1 MKRDER
7 KTRIQQEGKYMKNPF
22 QPTGIVK
29 DPAFCN
35 REREQR
41 ELKKYIENSQ
51 NVLLY
56 SHRRYGKTS
65 LIFKVFSDLKKVNGV
80 YVDLFGTT
88 TVDDF
93 LKNFLKAISV
103 LETRGDHLSRVVRET
118 LSSIGVNIT
127 LDTLTGS
134 PTITPVVHA
143 REKGRALEEVF
154 VVLRKL
160 SQKRKIAVAFDEF
173 QEISGYGGDPFEKR
187 LRKIIQQHGDVSYIF
202 AGSQRHMLT
211 QMFRDSNRA
220 FYMMAASYPLKR
232 IEPNDYVH
240 WIEGL
245 YAKDGR
251 SISPSTIGDVV
262 GRCENHPAYVQEF
275 FFWVWDERK
284 VTKELIDAV
293 ERRIIERQ
301 IAEFSAAWEA
311 LTINQRRALKLV
323 ASSVNGNLFTS
334 DKLSM
339 HGFRT
344 ASQLSTALQGLVNK
358 GLVDRNGEYSV
369 YDPLFRRWLQQA

>member
-1 MKRDER
+1 
-7 KTRIQQEGKYMKNPF
+7 MKNPF

-65 LIFKVFSDLKKVNGV
+65 LIFKVFSELKKANGV

-88 TVDDF
+88 TIDDF
-93 LKNFLKAISV
+93 LKNLLRAISV

-143 REKGRALEEVF
+143 REKGRALEEVLA
-154 VVLRKL
+154 VLRKL

-187 LRKIIQQHGDVSYIF
+187 LRGIIQQHADVSFIF

-220 FYMMAASYPLKR
+220 FYRMAASYPLKR

-240 WIEGL
+240 WIQGL

-251 SISPSTIGDVV
+251 SISPAAIGDVV
-262 GRCENHPAYVQEF
+262 SRCENHPAYVQEF
-275 FFWVWDERK
+275 FFWLWDERK
-284 VTKELIDAV
+284 VTKERIDAV

-323 ASSVNGNLFTS
+323 ASSVGANLFTS

-344 ASQLSTALQGLVNK
+344 ASQLATALQGLVNK

-369 YDPLFRRWLQQA
+369 YDPVFRRWLQQT

>member
-1 MKRDER
+1 MHVKRAFNKKE
-7 KTRIQQEGKYMKNPF
+7 KHMKNPF
-22 QPTGIVK
+22 QSTGIVK

-41 ELKKYIENSQ
+41 EIRKYIENSQ
-51 NVLLY
+51 NILLY

-65 LIFKVFSDLKKVNGV
+65 LIFKVFSGLKNVSGV
-80 YVDLFGTT
+80 YIDLFGTT
-88 TVDDF
+88 TIDDF
-93 LKNFLKAISV
+93 LKNFLRGISAV
-103 LETRGDHLSRVVRET
+103 EKRASRLNRIVRET

-143 REKGRALEEVF
+143 REKDRALEEVF
-154 VVLRKL
+154 AVLRKL
-160 SQKRKIAVAFDEF
+160 SKKRKLAVAFDEF
-173 QEISGYGGDPFEKR
+173 QEIADYGGDPFEKR
-187 LRKIIQQHGDVSYIF
+187 LRSIIQQHTDVSFIF
-202 AGSQRHMLT
+202 AGSQRHMIT

-220 FYMMAASYPLKR
+220 FYMMAANYPLKR

-262 GRCENHPAYVQEF
+262 WRCENHPAYVQEF
-275 FFWVWDERK
+275 FFWLWDERK
-284 VTKELIDAV
+284 VTKEIIDGV

-301 IAEFSAAWEA
+301 IAEFSAEWEA
-311 LTINQRRALKLV
+311 LTINQKRALKLV
-323 ASSVNGNLFTS
+323 ASSGGNNLFTA

-344 ASQLSTALQGLVNK
+344 ASQLSTALQGLVSK
-358 GLVDRNGEYSV
+358 GLLDRNEEYKI